1 MEGPMIRTMPVVAIT
16 LRNLVDRRR
25 FWLMVLLAA
34 VPVLI
39 ALVGRVFAGE
49 VFSERIFDQLIIRT
63 VLPLI
68 ALVFGT
74 AALGTELDDGTIVF
88 LLAKPLGRS
97 RIVAAKGLVA
107 AGLTALLIVPA
118 TLLTGLVA
126 TSSNASMADA
136 TIAYA
141 VAAVVGGT
149 AYTLAFLALS
159 SFTSRALAVGL
170 GYVLLWEGVLAGL
183 FEGTRAFSIRQAT
196 LGLAAELGGR
206 TASIDTLAGTTSAV
220 VLAAI
225 ILGSLALGGW
235 RLSRYQMKGGD

>member
-1 MEGPMIRTMPVVAIT
+1 MIRTMPVVAIT

-39 ALVGRVFAGE
+39 AIVGRVFADQ
-49 VFSERIFDQLIIRT
+49 VFSERIFDQLIVRT
-63 VLPLI
+63 VLPLV

-74 AALGTELDDGTIVF
+74 AALGTELEDGTIVF
-88 LLAKPLGRS
+88 LLTKPLGRL

-107 AGLTALLIVPA
+107 AGLTALLVVPA

-126 TSSNASMADA
+126 TTSRASMAEV
-136 TIAYA
+136 TILYA
-141 VAAVVGGT
+141 VAVAVGGA

-196 LGLAAELGGR
+196 LGLAAELQGEAGR
-206 TASIDTLAGTTSAV
+206 SDTLAGTTSMV
-220 VLAAI
+220 VLAAVI
-225 ILGSLALGGW
+225 IGSLVLGGW